1 MSVDMDFTVDNAAH
15 AAAEAAR
22 LLANDTFNEAY
33 AELIDDIEK
42 RLFSTHLGDTAE
54 REQLYHLHRAAQM
67 FVNNIA
73 ARINRQQL
81 QEHLRS
87 SIEEET

>member
-1 MSVDMDFTVDNAAH
+1 MDIDFTVDDTAR
-15 AAAEAAR
+15 AAAEATR

-33 AELIDDIEK
+33 AELISDIEQ
-42 RLFSTHLGDTAE
+42 RLFSTALGDTAE

-81 QEHLRS
+81 REQLHS

>member
-1 MSVDMDFTVDNAAH
+1 MDIDFSIDNTAH
-15 AAAEAAR
+15 AAAEATR
-22 LLANDTFNEAY
+22 LLANDTFNDAY
-33 AELIDDIEK
+33 AELISDIER
-42 RLFSTHLGDTAE
+42 RLFSTPLGDTAE

-81 QEHLRS
+81 REQQQS
-87 SIEEET
+87 FIEEET